1 MISSM
6 TGFSRYELTE
16 KGCRVVIEVRSL
28 NNRFLDVF
36 VKLPHKFSGIEDKLK
51 NIVRNGLSRGKIDII
66 ITVDCLE
73 EPVEQVSVNLPL
85 ARQYFEAF
93 HTLEE
98 NLNVSISIKPE
109 DLLKIEN
116 LFEHTVSDEQF
127 ERIEKL
133 VQKTLKGAL
142 RELKKH
148 KREEGGN
155 LAVDFRQRLNVLS
168 NSLKNIR
175 KIFRTRH
182 KEDFKQLK
190 NRISKVLKDIEK
202 IEPQRLEIEA
212 AIMAEKFDISE
223 EIVRI
228 DSHLK
233 MFRKSLSSNSSVGRR
248 LDFILQE
255 IYREVNTISAKS
267 NNVLISQEVVRMKE
281 EIDRLREQVRNIE

>member
-6 TGFSRYELTE
+6 TGFSRYELIE
-16 KGCRVVIEVRSL
+16 KGFHVVVEVRSL
-28 NNRFLDVF
+28 NNRFLDIF
-36 VKLPHKFSGIEDKLK
+36 VRIPHRFSELENKLK
-51 NIVRNGLSRGKIDII
+51 NIIQNQICRGKIDVTII
-66 ITVDCLE
+66 INSLD
-73 EPVEQVSVNLPL
+73 EPIERVSVNLPL

-93 HTLEE
+93 RTLEE
-98 NLNVSISIKPE
+98 RLGVPISIKPE

-116 LFEHTVSDEQF
+116 LFDHSVPEEQF
-127 ERIEKL
+127 IFVDKL
-133 VQKTLKGAL
+133 IQKTLKGAL

-148 KREEGGN
+148 RSEEGRN
-155 LAVDFRQRLNVLS
+155 LAVDFRQRLNAVS
-168 NSLKNIR
+168 NLLKIIR
-175 KIFRTRH
+175 KIFKIRH
-182 KEDFKQLK
+182 KDDFNQLK
-190 NRISKVLKDIEK
+190 NRISKVLEDVDRID
-202 IEPQRLEIEA
+202 PQRLETEA